1 MFIFQIIITFVK
13 VMIQKKRA
21 TKIALLLQSSAY
33 RRANMTYH
41 LFLYEGA
48 TWILPEATVEFRDVL
63 DEAGR
68 GIRSDA
74 CPSGLLNSNFIK
86 IWGTVIGDKAH
97 LLIATG
103 DN

>member
-1 MFIFQIIITFVK
+1 MFIFQIIITFVM
-13 VMIQKKRA
+13 VMIQKKRT

-48 TWILPEATVEFRDVL
+48 TWILPEATVEFREVL

-74 CPSGLLNSNFIK
+74 CPSGLLNSNFMK
-86 IWGTVIGDKAH
+86 IWGTVMGDKAH

>member
-48 TWILPEATVEFRDVL
+48 TWILPEATVEFREVL

-86 IWGTVIGDKAH
+86 IWGTVMGDKAH

>member
-48 TWILPEATVEFRDVL
+48 TWILPEATVEFREVL

-74 CPSGLLNSNFIK
+74 CSSGLLNSNFIK
-86 IWGTVIGDKAH
+86 IWGTVLGDKAH

>member
-21 TKIALLLQSSAY
+21 TKIALVLQSSAY

-48 TWILPEATVEFRDVL
+48 TWILPEATVEFREVL

>member
-1 MFIFQIIITFVK
+1 MVFFQT
-13 VMIQKKRA
+13 
-21 TKIALLLQSSAY
+21 SAY
-33 RRANMTYH
+33 KRANMTYH

-48 TWILPEATVEFRDVL
+48 TWILPKATVEFREVL

-74 CPSGLLNSNFIK
+74 CPSGLLNSNFVK

-103 DN
+103 DD